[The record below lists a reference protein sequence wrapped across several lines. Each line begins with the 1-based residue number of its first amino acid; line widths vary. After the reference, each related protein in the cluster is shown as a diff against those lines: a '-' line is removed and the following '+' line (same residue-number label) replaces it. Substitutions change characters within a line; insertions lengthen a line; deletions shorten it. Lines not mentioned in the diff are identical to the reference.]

1 MRRYVLETETHP
13 ARGGERRGLS
23 LNCVVTEKPP
33 GDQVTE
39 MSLFGVA
46 DMVDPKTNRIQ
57 DTMFTVRAYT
67 GPNES
72 EFFQGVASWKFDGQ
86 QFYSEITAKFG
97 DIVVLNTIDELVT
110 DRTKKIRLELQI
122 PE

>member
-13 ARGGERRGLS
+13 ARGGERRGMS
-23 LNCVVTEKPP
+23 LNCVVVEKPP
-33 GDQVTE
+33 GDAVTQ

-46 DMVDPKTNRIQ
+46 DMVDPKTQRVQ
-57 DTMFTVRAYT
+57 DTMFTLRAYA
-67 GPNES
+67 GGAES
-72 EFFQGVASWKFDGQ
+72 EFFQGVASWKFDAQ

-97 DIVVLNTIDELVT
+97 DIVVLNTTEELVGE
-110 DRTKKIRLELQI
+110 RTKKIRLELSI